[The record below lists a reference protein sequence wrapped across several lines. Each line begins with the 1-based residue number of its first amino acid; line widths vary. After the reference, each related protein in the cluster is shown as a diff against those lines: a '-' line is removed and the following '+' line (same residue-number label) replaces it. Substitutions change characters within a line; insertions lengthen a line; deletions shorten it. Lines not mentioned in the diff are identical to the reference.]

1 MRVLAV
7 DTAAH
12 LCAACIYDSTRDA
25 VLGRTVEDIGRGH
38 AERLFAVI
46 DRTLSQSSLTYDD
59 LDRLGVCVGPG
70 SFTGVRVGV
79 SAMRGLSLA
88 LSLPVVGVTLFDALA
103 HGAPRGEPLLVAL
116 DARRGE
122 VYAQAYDAQGLVSG
136 PPAVLSH
143 EAARQAA
150 RQSGATLTG
159 SGAPVLF
166 AGDASP
172 PIANDAATSDIQ
184 TIARLAADP
193 GAPLDKPRPLYLR
206 SADAKPQSGFTVE
219 RQAGRS

>member
-1 MRVLAV
+1 MRILAV

-12 LCAACIYDSTRDA
+12 LCAACIYDSTRGA

-46 DRTLSQSSLTYDD
+46 EQTLHQASMTYGD
-59 LDRLGVCVGPG
+59 LNRLGVCVGPG

-103 HGAPRGEPLLVAL
+103 LTARRGEPVLVVL

-122 VYAQAYDAQGLVSG
+122 VYAQAYDAHGLASG
-136 PPAVLSH
+136 PPAVLSL
-143 EAARQAA
+143 ETARQVV
-150 RQSGATLTG
+150 RQSGATVTG

-166 AGDASP
+166 AGDASVK
-172 PIANDAATSDIQ
+172 IADVGATADIE
-184 TIARLAADP
+184 TIARLAADAH
-193 GAPLDKPRPLYLR
+193 APLDRPKPLYLR
-206 SADAKPQSGFTVE
+206 SADAKPQSGFAVE
-219 RQAGRS
+219 RRAGHP